1 MVPTFSCGR
10 RMNTS
15 SDVTEALAA
24 LTRGNGHAAAE
35 LLPLVY
41 DELRRLAER
50 YLGNEP
56 PGQTLQPTALVHDV
70 YLRLVGRD
78 DRTWENRAQFFAVAA
93 QAMRRM
99 LIDHARRRRSAKR
112 GGNRRKL
119 SLDDVTEPSADR
131 DAYLV
136 ALDDALTELALI
148 DRQLSR
154 VIELRF
160 FGGLT
165 VQETARV
172 MEVAPVTVKRMWKLA
187 KGWLHREVTKGSV
200 R

>member
-1 MVPTFSCGR
+1 
-10 RMNTS
+10 MNTS

-24 LTRGNGHAAAE
+24 LTRGNAHAAAE

-41 DELRRLAER
+41 DELRRLAET

-56 PGQTLQPTALVHDV
+56 PGQTLQPTALVHEV
-70 YLRLVGRD
+70 YLRLVGRH

-119 SLDDVTEPSADR
+119 SLDDVAEPSADR

-172 MEVAPVTVKRMWKLA
+172 MEVAPVTVKRMSKLA

>member
-1 MVPTFSCGR
+1 MAPTFSRGL

-56 PGQTLQPTALVHDV
+56 PGQTLQPTALVHEV

-119 SLDDVTEPSADR
+119 SLDDVAEPSADR

>member
-1 MVPTFSCGR
+1 MVPTFSRGR

-119 SLDDVTEPSADR
+119 SLDDVAEPSADR

-187 KGWLHREVTKGSV
+187 KGWLHREVTKGAV